1 METVKLVNRAFAGEE
16 EILCFQNT
24 ETFKI
29 YEFSEIQ
36 KTYINSEIRDFEE
49 DDWKLV
55 LNNETHL
62 AAIDLIAGGFVTLYV
77 Q

>member
-16 EILCFQNT
+16 EILCFQNP
-24 ETFKI
+24 ETLKI

-55 LNNETHL
+55 LNNENHL
-62 AAIDLIAGGFVTLYV
+62 AAIDLISGGFVTLHV
-77 Q
+77 